1 MYYCPRCGT
10 GLVSKF
16 DGGRERP
23 ACPIEACGFIHFGY
37 SSIGCGAVV
46 MRDGKAL
53 LIQRG
58 INPRRGDWQLPG
70 GYVEADEE
78 IVDAV
83 EREVLEEAGIIARV
97 TDVVGL
103 RHSVA
108 GSIGGPSANVYVVF
122 RLEVVSGEP
131 RYDGEETIG
140 AGYFQPPGD
149 RAYGRGAVPL
159 HLGDPTSP
167 GDSAHRR
174 VYFVSGGRCF
184 IRSSWLVPV
193 WDRRIADTT
202 ERI

>member
-140 AGYFQPPGD
+140 AGYFSLQEIERMDGVQSLSIWAIQRALATPPTAGFTSYRED
-149 RAYGRGAVPL
+149 VVSSGRHGWSLFGTAV
-159 HLGDPTSP
+159 
-167 GDSAHRR
+167 
-174 VYFVSGGRCF
+174 
-184 IRSSWLVPV
+184 
-193 WDRRIADTT
+193 
-202 ERI
+202 